1 MLQFSFAFLW
11 SPGLFFLPGA
21 PRTDQGW
28 VCVQQAGAHR
38 TTKVT
43 GRAVRALHT
52 RPAHYAGR
60 ECDRRTDAWKNG
72 PISTRR
78 HGGCACSR
86 RERTGRQKSWAVL
99 CERCTH
105 GRHTTLDVNVT
116 DEPMQ
121 GKMGQ
126 FLPDAMVGVRA
137 AGGSAQDDKSH
148 GPCCASAAHTAGTL
162 RWT

>member
-1 MLQFSFAFLW
+1 MEKWANFYQTPW
-11 SPGLFFLPGA
+11 
-21 PRTDQGW
+21 W

-38 TTKVT
+38 
-43 GRAVRALHT
+43 
-52 RPAHYAGR
+52 
-60 ECDRRTDAWKNG
+60 
-72 PISTRR
+72 
-78 HGGCACSR
+78 SR
-86 RERTGRQKSWAVL
+86 RQKSRAAL
-99 CERCTH
+99 CERCAH

-116 DEPMQ
+116 DEPMH

-148 GPCCASAAHTAGTL
+148 GPRCASAAHTAGTL